1 VYNRWVR
8 PRVLKEKDLILKK
21 ILPISRED
29 QSKGAPN
36 YEGSYLVKK
45 AFSRGALILTKI
57 DRDDLPKL
65 VNSNVV
71 KKYYT

>member
-1 VYNRWVR
+1 
-8 PRVLKEKDLILKK
+8 
-21 ILPISRED
+21 LPISRED

-36 YEGSYLVKK
+36 YEGPYLVKK

-57 DRDDLPKL
+57 NRDDLPEL